1 MGWHAPAADT
11 SLESPACMD
20 QYKQPSQVIQELSGR
35 LKAKQ
40 FKTFYKESRKHALA
54 FTLTTLDNVNTEL
67 KEKIW
72 HCYLIA
78 LAPTFTF
85 KTYREIE
92 PDVYMENDMGD
103 LNRKSHACLVMEKYI
118 GLVQATHQIKE
129 PVKKQIIRRLLF
141 PYYARIL
148 KQFKNAHEHNPYRV
162 TEIKE
167 PKESDKE
174 DIVYITSQKQIDE
187 LMDRINEIADGESYI
202 RARNMVVEDEIK
214 YNEKVFLKLLVSE
227 FPGQY
232 GKVENFILEAGYS
245 KEDIPG
251 LIDRTVG
258 RNNETDFLYKGKH
271 RQKHDKL
278 YRKKK

>member
-1 MGWHAPAADT
+1 M
-11 SLESPACMD
+11 
-20 QYKQPSQVIQELSGR
+20 R
-35 LKAKQ
+35 LKS
-40 FKTFYKESRKHALA
+40 FYNGARKH
-54 FTLTTLDNVNTEL
+54 TLTFSLATRDNIDTEL

-72 HCYLIA
+72 NYYLVA
-78 LAPTFTF
+78 SAPLFTY

-92 PDVYMENDMGD
+92 PDVDMGD
-103 LNRKSHACLVMEKYI
+103 DRADIHRKSEACLLMEKYI
-118 GLVQATHQIKE
+118 GLVRKTNKIKE
-129 PVKKQIIRRLLF
+129 PVKNQIIRRLFL

-148 KQFKNAHEHNPYRV
+148 KQYKNAQEPNPYQRDAQGNPV
-162 TEIKE
+162 
-167 PKESDKE
+167 PPLSDKE
-174 DIVYITSQKQIDE
+174 KEFRKREIERIKRLPVQEVLKLMREGSSHRSFIETRNEVFGDE
-187 LMDRINEIADGESYI
+187 VKHLEKALM
-202 RARNMVVEDEIK
+202 
-214 YNEKVFLKLLVSE
+214 KLLVSE

-258 RNNETDFLYKGKH
+258 RDEKTDFLYKGKH

>member
-1 MGWHAPAADT
+1 MSWNAPAADA
-11 SLESPACMD
+11 SLESPACLD
-20 QYKQPSQVIQELSGR
+20 TYKQPSKVIQELSGK

-40 FKTFYKESRKHALA
+40 FKTFYKEARQHTLS
-54 FTLTTLDNVNTEL
+54 FTMVTLDNIDTEL

-72 HCYLIA
+72 NYYLVA
-78 LAPTFTF
+78 SAPIFTF
-85 KTYREIE
+85 KTSQEIE
-92 PDVYMENDMGD
+92 PDVYMNDMED
-103 LNRKSHACLVMEKYI
+103 INRKSEVCLLIQKYI
-118 GLVQATHQIKE
+118 SMVQDTHKIKE
-129 PVKKQIIRRLLF
+129 PAKKQIIRRLLL
-141 PYYARIL
+141 PYSARIL

-162 TEIKE
+162 TET
-167 PKESDKE
+167 KESKETNKE
-174 DIVYITSQKQIDE
+174 DIVYITSRKQIDE

-202 RARNMVVEDEIK
+202 RSRNIVVEDEIK
-214 YNEKVFLKLLVSE
+214 YNEKVFMKLLVTE

-258 RNNETDFLYKGKH
+258 RNKKTDFLYKGKH
-271 RQKHDKL
+271 RQEHDKL

>member
-1 MGWHAPAADT
+1 MGWYASAADT
-11 SLESPACMD
+11 PLESPACLD
-20 QYKQPSQVIQELSGR
+20 AYKQPSKVIQELSER
-35 LKAKQ
+35 LKTNQ
-40 FKTFYKESRKHALA
+40 FRTFYKEARKHTLT
-54 FTLTTLDNVNTEL
+54 FTLVTLDNIDIEL

-72 HCYLIA
+72 NYYLVA

-85 KTYREIE
+85 KTYRETE
-92 PDVYMENDMGD
+92 PDIYINDMED
-103 LNRKSHACLVMEKYI
+103 LERKSEACLFIQKYV
-118 GLVQATHQIKE
+118 GMVQDTHKIKR
-129 PVKKQIIRRLLF
+129 PVKKQIIERLLL

-162 TEIKE
+162 GKIKE
-167 PKESDKE
+167 PKEPNKE

-202 RARNMVVEDEIK
+202 RSRNMVVEDEIK
-214 YNEKVFLKLLVSE
+214 YNEKVFLELLVSE

-245 KEDIPG
+245 KEDIPN

-258 RNNETDFLYKGKH
+258 RSSKTDFLYQGKH
-271 RQKHDKL
+271 RSEHDRL
-278 YRKKK
+278 YKKKR